1 MSKFFRFFGK
11 AILFVLIFA
20 VIVRI
25 ITVMGATGEDLLMED
40 TIAVVRLE
48 GVIMDT
54 RYLDEKLKS
63 LDENEKIKG
72 VILEINSP
80 GGAIAPT
87 QQLYLRIMK
96 MHKPVYAVMES
107 VAASGGYYTAA
118 ACDKIFAMESTI
130 TGSIGVI
137 MEYTNFRGLMDKFGV
152 QSVVIKSGKMK
163 DVPSPTR
170 ELTEEEQKYLQ
181 SNINDFYE
189 QFLRDILKRRKID
202 EKKLRELADGRVF
215 SGRQAKQYDL
225 IDTIGTREEA
235 ENAMK
240 KQLDMP
246 DIAIEVF
253 YEPEQSL
260 IRTLL
265 SQAKSITQSKGVG
278 GGIYYLYRP
287 GF

>member
-1 MSKFFRFFGK
+1 MSKFFKFFGK
-11 AILFVLIFA
+11 AVLFILIFA
-20 VIVRI
+20 VIVRVI
-25 ITVMGATGEDLLMED
+25 SVMSSAGEDLILED

-54 RYLDEKLKS
+54 RYLTDKLKT
-63 LDENEKIKG
+63 LDDNEKVKG
-72 VILEINSP
+72 IILEINSP
-80 GGAIAPT
+80 GGAVAPT

-96 MHKPVYAVMES
+96 MHKPVYAVMET

-118 ACDKIFAMESTI
+118 ACDKVYALDSTI

-152 QSVVIKSGKMK
+152 ESVVIKSGKMK

-181 SNINDFYE
+181 GNINDFYE

-215 SGRQAKQYDL
+215 SGRQAKSLGL
-225 IDTIGTREEA
+225 IDVTGTREDA
-235 ENAMK
+235 EDAMK

-246 DIAIEVF
+246 DIKVEEF
-253 YEPEQSL
+253 YQPEQSL
-260 IRTLL
+260 LKSL
-265 SQAKSITQSKGVG
+265 MSKAKSLAATEGVD

-287 GF
+287 GL

>member
-25 ITVMGATGEDLLMED
+25 ITVMGATGEDLIMDD

-107 VAASGGYYTAA
+107 IAASGGYYTAA
-118 ACDKIFAMESTI
+118 ACDKVFAMESTI

-202 EKKLRELADGRVF
+202 EKKLREIADGRVF
-215 SGRQAKQYDL
+215 SGRQAKQYNL

-246 DIAIEVF
+246 DIAIEEF

-260 IRTLL
+260 IKTLL
-265 SQAKSITQSKGVG
+265 SQAKSIAQSKGVD

-287 GF
+287 GL

>member
-1 MSKFFRFFGK
+1 MSRFFKFIGK
-11 AILFVLIFA
+11 AALFILIFA

-25 ITVMGATGEDLLMED
+25 ISVMSATGEDLILED

-54 RYLDEKLKS
+54 HYLDEKLKS
-63 LDENEKIKG
+63 LDENDKVKG
-72 VILEINSP
+72 IILEINSP
-80 GGAIAPT
+80 GGAVAPS
-87 QQLYLRIMK
+87 QQLYIRIMK
-96 MHKPVYAVMES
+96 MHKPVYAVMETM
-107 VAASGGYYTAA
+107 AASGGYYTAA
-118 ACDKIFAMESTI
+118 ACDKIYAMESTI

-181 SNINDFYE
+181 GNINDFYE

-202 EKKLRELADGRVF
+202 EKKLRELADGRIF
-215 SGRQAKQYDL
+215 SGRQAQKLGL
-225 IDTIGTREEA
+225 IDNIGTREDAEEA
-235 ENAMK
+235 LK

-246 DIAIEVF
+246 DIKIEEF
-253 YEPEQSL
+253 YEPEQGLLRSL
-260 IRTLL
+260 MSKAKTLAA
-265 SQAKSITQSKGVG
+265 SEGVD
-278 GGIYYLYRP
+278 GGIYYLYKP
-287 GF
+287 GL

>member
-246 DIAIEVF
+246 DIAIEEF

-265 SQAKSITQSKGVG
+265 SQAKSITQSKGVD

>member
-235 ENAMK
+235 ENTMK

-246 DIAIEVF
+246 DIAIEEF

-265 SQAKSITQSKGVG
+265 SQAKSITQSKGVE